1 MCVFVK
7 LCFLCVNLLFQVPL
21 SFTSGLGNAEDTILL
36 LANTN
41 HTTYT
46 YHHMRECKHNE
57 FYDLDTFS
65 CVVCGKEEENL
76 QSTPDK
82 FSCECAT
89 NYVSVALYDTHQ
101 HNPLCVEKCLDIL
114 SRDNGCQILIP
125 NSNKTDCEF
134 KLVNFTETNNDFPSR
149 TFASARPIRL
159 TPAGFHANGICNICD
174 LKYNYRY
181 LDYCIANAALKPY
194 LKYNSFWQST
204 NANAIHFGDLKFV
217 AFFCLALRNNTACN
231 QLANLCVMSHYS
243 ADKNSPCSAFLLT
256 QVSDVAIKYASMDEH
271 LQATKPSLF
280 YKKGKQTAKMLTEPL
295 GISPQQLQFFSTVY
309 HLDGSL
315 RRWGAFKMSHV
326 NLCQMLA
333 QSDAADWKP
342 QQEIQFARSTQP
354 IRCELT
360 VENLIDLAK
369 IYANN
374 NFFSLFL
381 NISGERNHGAKRN
394 KLQALPILIEDIS
407 PENLRAQAAD
417 WQLVRRFQLI
427 EAQPRHARIH
437 DQQTKYEDD
446 FKLSLYRSI
455 RYVESFEMHY
465 EIHDHNQIAVP
476 LVKLRY
482 RHIDMSANATLNA
495 VHPFKLQ
502 ISFERLGEPTQR
514 KFIFE
519 VILLAYLFI
528 ALSLAMLQMLNY
540 RKRNSALTTTT
551 AAGTECC
558 APSSCLLEFLL
569 HFSSYAANASLLCFI
584 IYILVYPV
592 QFLTQRSIAI
602 TLPIMK
608 DDQRSLEILIYVA
621 VLLKLFFICVHFW
634 RISHFDLFLIDWER
648 PRSCEANHFTLK
660 NNLET
665 SSVCS
670 SVRTY
675 TTENVST
682 WRIIFIANEWIRL
695 SAKPKYSAAWQ
706 GLLVLPLAQ
715 IFLTARWISQDLA
728 LQLFFIVTISILIYS
743 AQLLARSFILNR
755 LFGDPLQKFIDLC
768 SLSNV
773 SVFML
778 LEQSFGYYIHGR
790 SPNGFADTDMYSM
803 LAQMQ
808 RNSQHRCSR
817 KGLLGDSDQQSYI
830 ILPPLNL
837 RIYFEKL
844 LAPYQRSYSISQ
856 AHFQKEINTID
867 AAMERSSAT
876 FNSLNRFLCAFID
889 HAIKDMDYIIKEK
902 TFIEKL
908 LNCECDNYLTENKGT
923 FYIDK
928 EKSFGQLL
936 LYGNSLNLFIMELS
950 LLLAVYML
958 TNNLIAAVAVVYIL
972 NKLLQH
978 IYIKWTRQNVTN
990 KTSIDQRFLM

>member
-1 MCVFVK
+1 MWVFVK
-7 LCFLCVNLLFQVPL
+7 QCFLCVNVFFQVL
-21 SFTSGLGNAEDTILL
+21 AVFASGHGNAQTTLL
-36 LANTN
+36 LANSS
-41 HTTYT
+41 HTTYSF
-46 YHHMRECKHNE
+46 HQISECKYNE

-65 CVVCGKEEENL
+65 CVACGKEDENL

-82 FSCECAT
+82 FSCECAA
-89 NYVSVALYDTHQ
+89 NYVTIALYDTQ
-101 HNPLCVEKCLDIL
+101 QQNPLCAEKCSDIL
-114 SRDNGCQILIP
+114 TTDKDCQVVTANTSR
-125 NSNKTDCEF
+125 THCEL
-134 KLVNFTETNNDFPSR
+134 KLVNFTDPINDFALRSV
-149 TFASARPIRL
+149 ASTRPIRL
-159 TPAGFHANGICNICD
+159 TPAVIHANGICNICD

-181 LDYCIANAALKPY
+181 LDYCIANAVLKPY

-204 NANAIHFGDLKFV
+204 SANAVHFGDLKFV
-217 AFFCLALRNNTACN
+217 VFFCLALRNNTACS
-231 QLANLCVMSHYS
+231 QLANLCIMSHYS

-280 YKKGKQTAKMLTEPL
+280 YKKGKETAKMLTEPL
-295 GISPQQLQFFSTVY
+295 GVSPKQLQLFSTAY

-326 NLCQMLA
+326 NLCQMHA

-342 QQEIQFARSTQP
+342 QQEIQFARFSKP

-374 NFFSLFL
+374 NFLSLFL
-381 NISGERNHGAKRN
+381 NISREMSPDVKRVS
-394 KLQALPILIEDIS
+394 LQALPILIEDIT
-407 PENLRAQAAD
+407 PENLRAPAAE
-417 WQLVRRFQLI
+417 WQLVKRFQLI
-427 EAQPRHARIH
+427 AAQPRHGRLH
-437 DQQTKYEDD
+437 DQQSKYEDD

-455 RYVESFEMHY
+455 RYVESFEMYY
-465 EIHDHNQIAVP
+465 EIHDRNQIGIP

-482 RHIDMSANATLNA
+482 RHVDLSANATLNA

-502 ISFERLGEPTQR
+502 ITFERIGEATQR

-519 VILLAYLFI
+519 VMLPAFLFI
-528 ALSLAMLQMLNY
+528 ALTMAMLQMLNY
-540 RKRNSALTTTT
+540 RKRHNTLTTTI
-551 AAGTECC
+551 AATTECC
-558 APSSCLLEFLL
+558 APSSCLLEFLV
-569 HFSSYAANASLLCFI
+569 HFSSYAANAALLCFVL
-584 IYILVYPV
+584 YILVYPV
-592 QFLTQRSIAI
+592 QFLTQRSVAI
-602 TLPIMK
+602 TLPIIK
-608 DDQRSLEILIYVA
+608 DDQRSLEILIYAA
-621 VLLKLFFICVHFW
+621 VLLKLIFICVHFW

-665 SSVCS
+665 SSMCS
-670 SVRTY
+670 SVRTFA
-675 TTENVST
+675 TENISS

-695 SAKPKYSAAWQ
+695 SAKQKHSAAWQ
-706 GLLVLPLAQ
+706 GLLVLPLVQ
-715 IFLTARWISQDLA
+715 VFLTARWIHQDLA
-728 LQLFFIVTISILIYS
+728 LQLFFIVTISLLIYII
-743 AQLLARSFILNR
+743 QLLLCSFVFNR
-755 LFGDPLQKFIDLC
+755 IFGDPLQKFIDLC
-768 SLSNV
+768 SLSNI

-778 LEQSFGYYIHGR
+778 LEQSFGFYIHGR

-803 LAQMQ
+803 LAQMH

-876 FNSLNRFLCAFID
+876 FNNLNRFLCAFID

-902 TFIEKL
+902 TFIEKF

-923 FYIDK
+923 FYIDNA
-928 EKSFGQLL
+928 KSFDQLL
-936 LYGNSLNLFIMELS
+936 LYGNSLNIFIMELA
-950 LLLAVYML
+950 LLLALYML
-958 TNNLIAAVAVVYIL
+958 TNNLITAVAIVYIL

-978 IYIKWTRQNVTN
+978 IYINWLRQNVTT

>member
-1 MCVFVK
+1 MWIFIK
-7 LCFLCVNLLFQVPL
+7 RCFLYVNLFFQMLAALPSGPGNVQ
-21 SFTSGLGNAEDTILL
+21 TSLL
-36 LANTN
+36 LANSS
-41 HTTYT
+41 HTTYNF
-46 YHHMRECKHNE
+46 HRMRECKHNE

-65 CVVCGKEEENL
+65 CVACGKEEENL

-82 FSCECAT
+82 FSCECAA
-89 NYVSVALYDTHQ
+89 NYVTIALYDTQ
-101 HNPLCVEKCLDIL
+101 RRNPLCAEKCSDLL
-114 SRDNGCQILIP
+114 SNDNGCQLVTA
-125 NSNKTDCEF
+125 NSSKTHCEY
-134 KLVNFTETNNDFPSR
+134 KLVNFTETNHD
-149 TFASARPIRL
+149 FASRSVASTSPIRL

-181 LDYCIANAALKPY
+181 LDYCIANAVLKPY

-204 NANAIHFGDLKFV
+204 SANAVHFGDLKFV
-217 AFFCLALRNNTACN
+217 VFFCLALRNNTACS
-231 QLANLCVMSHYS
+231 QLANLCIMSHYS
-243 ADKNSPCSAFLLT
+243 ADKNSPCSAFLLS

-280 YKKGKQTAKMLTEPL
+280 YKKGKETAKMLTEPL
-295 GISPQQLQFFSTVY
+295 GISPKQLQLFSTAY

-326 NLCQMLA
+326 NLCQMHA
-333 QSDAADWKP
+333 QSDAAVWSS
-342 QQEIQFARSTQP
+342 QQEIQFARFTKP

-374 NFFSLFL
+374 NFLSLFL
-381 NISGERNHGAKRN
+381 NVSSETRYD
-394 KLQALPILIEDIS
+394 LQVLPILIEDIS
-407 PENLRAQAAD
+407 PENLRAQTAE
-417 WQLVRRFQLI
+417 WQLVKRFQLI

-437 DQQTKYEDD
+437 DQQSKYEDE
-446 FKLSLYRSI
+446 FKLSLYHSI
-455 RYVESFEMHY
+455 RYVVSFEIHY
-465 EIHDHNQIAVP
+465 EIHDRNQIGIP

-482 RHIDMSANATLNA
+482 RHIDLSANTTLNA

-502 ISFERLGEPTQR
+502 ITFARMGEPTQR
-514 KFIFE
+514 KFMFE
-519 VILLAYLFI
+519 VMLPAFLCI
-528 ALSLAMLQMLNY
+528 ALSMAMLQMLNY
-540 RKRNSALTTTT
+540 RKRHNALTTTT
-551 AAGTECC
+551 TATIECC
-558 APSSCLLEFLL
+558 APSSCLLVFLL
-569 HFSSYAANASLLCFI
+569 HFSSYAANASLLCFVL
-584 IYILVYPV
+584 YTLVYPM
-592 QFLTQRSIAI
+592 QFLTQRSVAI

-621 VLLKLFFICVHFW
+621 VLLKLIFICVHFW
-634 RISHFDLFLIDWER
+634 RISRFDLFLIDWER

-670 SVRTY
+670 SVRTFA
-675 TTENVST
+675 TENVST

-695 SAKPKYSAAWQ
+695 SVKQQHSAAWQ

-715 IFLTARWISQDLA
+715 VFLTAHWISQDLA
-728 LQLFFIVTISILIYS
+728 IQLFFIVTISILIYIT
-743 AQLLARSFILNR
+743 QLLVCNFILNR

-768 SLSNV
+768 SLSNI

-778 LEQSFGYYIHGR
+778 LEQSFGFYIHGR

-803 LAQMQ
+803 LAQMH

-867 AAMERSSAT
+867 AAMERSAAT
-876 FNSLNRFLCAFID
+876 FNNLNRFLCAFID

-923 FYIDK
+923 FYIDNA
-928 EKSFGQLL
+928 KSFKQLL
-936 LYGNSLNLFIMELS
+936 LYGNSLNIFTMELA
-950 LLLAVYML
+950 LLLAIYML
-958 TNNLIAAVAVVYIL
+958 TNNLIIAVAVVYIL

-978 IYIKWTRQNVTN
+978 LYMAWQRQNVTT
-990 KTSIDQRFLM
+990 KTSIDQRFLL